1 MDTVLIPSDFFPT
14 RSCSCT
20 EIDSVC
26 MLLFDDWCERRAVLL
41 LTYLMHAW
49 PFVSPSRQAAEHLIL
64 TLQDIL
70 RYHDDSLTA
79 RDHELIARVV
89 GVSQ

>member
-1 MDTVLIPSDFFPT
+1 MDTALVPSDLFAI
-14 RSCSCT
+14 RSRNCT

-26 MLLFDDWCERRAVLL
+26 MLLFDDWRERRAVLL
-41 LTYLMHAW
+41 LTYLMRAW

-70 RYHDDSLTA
+70 RYHDDSLTDGD
-79 RDHELIARVV
+79 RELIARAVAFAR
-89 GVSQ
+89 